1 MIALVDTLSSLGSML
16 ILPALVGFAT
26 VVVIDRWLWYTFG
39 TK

>member
-26 VVVIDRWLWYTFG
+26 VVVIDRWLWYKYG
-39 TK
+39 AE